1 VDFGL
6 SWIEMMIIGLVAI
19 IVVGPKDLPQL
30 LRTVGQWFGQM
41 KRMARDFQR
50 QLDSAIRDEEL
61 DKLRKE
67 VSDLHRTTTTDI
79 NRASSDINRGLNPAP
94 DRHLPRRT
102 VTVDGKV
109 MPAPEM
115 VQKNAPA
122 QASVNPPTA
131 APDVALDVPDT
142 AATVEATVPKE
153 PAEPVGA
160 SR

>member
-1 VDFGL
+1 LDFGL
-6 SWIEMMIIGLVAI
+6 SWIEMMIIAVVAI

-30 LRTVGQWFGQM
+30 MRTVGQWFGRM

-50 QLDSAIRDEEL
+50 QVDQAVRDEEL

-67 VSDLHRTTTTDI
+67 VSDLHRTT
-79 NRASSDINRGLNPAP
+79 ASDINRGIGPVP

-115 VQKNAPA
+115 VQKKVSAPA
-122 QASVNPPTA
+122 SATLAASS
-131 APDVALDVPDT
+131 DVALDVRDT
-142 AATVEATVPKE
+142 AASVEVPVPMEPTE
-153 PAEPVGA
+153 PAGA
-160 SR
+160 AR

>member
-1 VDFGL
+1 MDIGL
-6 SWIEMMIIGLVAI
+6 SWTEMLIIGVVAI

-30 LRTVGQWFGQM
+30 LRTVGGWFGRM

-50 QLDSAIRDEEL
+50 QIDQAVRDDEL

-67 VSDLHRTTTTDI
+67 VADLHRTT
-79 NRASSDINRGLNPAP
+79 NAELNRGLNPAP

-115 VQKNAPA
+115 VQRKVPATASAAPA
-122 QASVNPPTA
+122 A
-131 APDVALDVPDT
+131 APEVPLDVPDT
-142 AATVEATVPKE
+142 AASVEPVPMQ
-153 PAEPVGA
+153 PAETAGA
-160 SR
+160 PR

>member
-1 VDFGL
+1 MDFGL
-6 SWIEMMIIGLVAI
+6 SWVEMMIIAVVAI

-50 QLDSAIRDEEL
+50 QLDQAVRDDEL

-67 VSDLHRTTTTDI
+67 VADLHRTT
-79 NRASSDINRGLNPAP
+79 SDEIHRGLGPSP

-115 VQKNAPA
+115 VQKKIPAPA
-122 QASVNPPTA
+122 ETGEATVA
-131 APDVALDVPDT
+131 KADAPLDVPDT
-142 AATVEATVPKE
+142 AASVEVPVAMA
-153 PAEPVGA
+153 PAEPAGA
-160 SR
+160 TR

>member
-1 VDFGL
+1 MDFGL
-6 SWIEMMIIGLVAI
+6 SWIEMMIIAVVAI

-30 LRTVGQWFGQM
+30 MRTVGQWFGRM

-50 QLDSAIRDEEL
+50 QVDLAVRDEEL

-67 VSDLHRTTTTDI
+67 VSDLHRTTTSDV
-79 NRASSDINRGLNPAP
+79 NRGLGDINRGLSPAP

-115 VQKNAPA
+115 VQKKASAPA
-122 QASVNPPTA
+122 AAMAAASPD
-131 APDVALDVPDT
+131 APLGVPDT
-142 AATVEATVPKE
+142 AASVEVPVPME
-153 PAEPVGA
+153 PAEPAGA
-160 SR
+160 TR

>member
-1 VDFGL
+1 MDFGL

-30 LRTVGQWFGQM
+30 LRTVGKWFGQM

-50 QLDSAIRDEEL
+50 QLDSAVRDEEL
-61 DKLRKE
+61 DKLRRE
-67 VSDLHRTTTTDI
+67 VSELHRSTT
-79 NRASSDINRGLNPAP
+79 SDISRTTSELNRGISPAP

-115 VQKNAPA
+115 VQKKVTAPA
-122 QASVNPPTA
+122 VSAQPPTA
-131 APDVALDVPDT
+131 VADAPLDVPDT
-142 AATVEATVPKE
+142 AASVHPAE
-153 PAEPVGA
+153 PAEPAGA

>member
-50 QLDSAIRDEEL
+50 QLDHAVRDEEL

-67 VSDLHRTTTTDI
+67 VSELHRSTTSDI
-79 NRASSDINRGLNPAP
+79 NRASSEINRGLGPAP

-115 VQKNAPA
+115 VQKKVPA
-122 QASVNPPTA
+122 QAAAVESPTA
-131 APDVALDVPDT
+131 LQDVPLDVPDT
-142 AATVEATVPKE
+142 AASVHPVE